1 MEYQVFSRPSHC
13 FAVLWLPL
21 HCNSSLPST
30 DNDSPPW
37 KSYSRQHLHS
47 CPQPSYFSTNCLPIS
62 KKILFCFL
70 LSFPTSGLHQKAF
83 QLPFLCFFTRALLD
97 TAPDSDP
104 LKDVESLPRVVMA
117 SRSLQ
122 ILPILI
128 P

>member
-47 CPQPSYFSTNCLPIS
+47 CPQPSYLSTNCLPIS
-62 KKILFCFL
+62 KKILFVSSSLFQL
-70 LSFPTSGLHQKAF
+70 RVFIRKHF